1 MRSLFWDELARRF
14 SWSREKEIETLVDD
28 STIVIGKLHLIEY
41 NALQVTLER
50 IYMHFGFHFKLF
62 LFFSIILTE
71 WQANANEWDEWKEKK
86 HKNRFVSVIAVPLYE
101 HNERKHTANSN
112 DSIIYRILK
121 QNYPIWGTKT
131 FTNQNY
137 FPHIIFNLKMFYLF
151 TCLVFALEQIFIFI
165 SQYIQFIS
173 YQTECEIDLA
183 WHMLSISSENGEKCL
198 NLMRIKF
205 APSSST
211 LP

>member
-1 MRSLFWDELARRF
+1 
-14 SWSREKEIETLVDD
+14 
-28 STIVIGKLHLIEY
+28 
-41 NALQVTLER
+41 
-50 IYMHFGFHFKLF
+50 MHFGFHFKLF
-62 LFFSIILTE
+62 LFFFHNSDWVASECKRMRWMKRE
-71 WQANANEWDEWKEKK
+71 WRKEKE

-173 YQTECEIDLA
+173 YQTEWEIDLA
-183 WHMLSISSENGEKCL
+183 WHMFSISSENGEKCL
-198 NLMRIKF
+198 KLMRIKF